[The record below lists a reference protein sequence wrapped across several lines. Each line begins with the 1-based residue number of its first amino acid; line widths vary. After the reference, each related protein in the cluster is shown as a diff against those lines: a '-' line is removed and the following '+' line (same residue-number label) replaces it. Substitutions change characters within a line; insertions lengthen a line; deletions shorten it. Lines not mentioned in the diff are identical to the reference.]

1 MVKRIM
7 ADAQKQL
14 AELEQLAEAMRVAV
28 SYEPM
33 TGLSRGSG
41 GLCKVRG
48 QLRVIMDRKLKPVE
62 RLQVLADALSKL
74 DTQAHY
80 VSPQVRRLLG

>member
-1 MVKRIM
+1 M

-14 AELEQLAEAMRVAV
+14 TELEQLAEAIHVKV
-28 SYEPM
+28 SYEAM

-48 QLRVIMDRKLKPVE
+48 KLRVIMDRKLKPNE
-62 RLQVLADALSKL
+62 RLQVLADALRKL
-74 DTQAHY
+74 DTESHY
-80 VSPQVRRLLG
+80 VSPQVRRLLS

>member
-1 MVKRIM
+1 M

-14 AELEQLAEAMRVAV
+14 AELEELAEAMKVVV

-48 QLRVIMDRKLKPVE
+48 KMRVIMDRKLKPNE
-62 RLQVLADALSKL
+62 RLQVLAGALRKL
-74 DTQAHY
+74 DTTAHY
-80 VSPQVRRLLG
+80 VSPQVRRLLS